1 LPSDHRQQRHPLAFG
16 AGKPYLRFRNDV
28 KNGENFMAGKLLSI
42 GECMVE
48 LMQAEGDLLR
58 KGYAGDTFNTAYYAR
73 TFLPADWTVDYL
85 TAVGTDT
92 VSNEML
98 AFIEKTGVGT
108 NQIRRVEGRSPGLY
122 MIHLKDGERSFSYW
136 RSVSAAKTLADDANH
151 LRAAIEGSDIIV
163 FSGITLA
170 ILAPS
175 AVETLLSE
183 LRRAKAAG
191 KLVVF
196 DPNIRSRL
204 WDDKQYMLDTISA
217 GARAASMVMPS
228 FDDEADHFGD
238 ADVAATIAR
247 YRGLGVENIV
257 VKDGPKGVTL
267 SFGDAPLQFVPSA
280 NVDKIVD
287 TTSAGD
293 SFNGAFLARYAV
305 DGDPVKAAGFAAS
318 AAAAVIQHHG
328 ALVSRDKLPSA

>member
-1 LPSDHRQQRHPLAFG
+1 
-16 AGKPYLRFRNDV
+16 
-28 KNGENFMAGKLLSI
+28 MAGRLLSI

-73 TFLPADWTVDYL
+73 LFLPRDWSVDYL

-108 NQIRRVEGRSPGLY
+108 NAIRRVEGRSPGLY

-136 RSVSAAKTLADDANH
+136 RSVSAAKTLADDAAH
-151 LRAAIEGSDIIV
+151 LRAAIEASDIIV

-170 ILAPS
+170 ILASP

-191 KLVVF
+191 KHVVF
-196 DPNIRSRL
+196 DPNIRPRL
-204 WDDKQYMLDTISA
+204 WDDKTYMLETISA
-217 GARAASMVMPS
+217 GARASNLVMPS
-228 FDDEADHFGD
+228 FDDEATHFGD
-238 ADVAATIAR
+238 ADIAATIAR

-257 VKDGPKGVTL
+257 VKDGHKGVTL
-267 SFGDAPLQFVPSA
+267 SFGDAPLEFVPSA
-280 NVDKIVD
+280 KVEKIVD

-293 SFNGAFLARYAV
+293 SFNGAFLARYAI
-305 DGDPVKAAGFAAS
+305 DRDAGAAARFAAQT
-318 AAAAVIQHHG
+318 AATVIQHHG
-328 ALVSRDKLPSA
+328 ALVSRDKFGASL

>member
-1 LPSDHRQQRHPLAFG
+1 
-16 AGKPYLRFRNDV
+16 
-28 KNGENFMAGKLLSI
+28 MAGRLLSI

-73 TFLPADWTVDYL
+73 LFLPADWSVDYL

-92 VSNEML
+92 VSDEML

-108 NQIRRVEGRSPGLY
+108 SAIRRIEGRSPGLY

-136 RSVSAAKTLADDANH
+136 RSVSAAKTLADDATH
-151 LRAAIEGSDIIV
+151 LRTAIEASDIIV

-170 ILAPS
+170 ILASS

-191 KLVVF
+191 KRVVF
-196 DPNIRSRL
+196 DPNIRPRL
-204 WDDKQYMLDTISA
+204 WDDKRYMLETISA
-217 GARAASMVMPS
+217 GARASNLVMPS
-228 FDDEADHFGD
+228 FDDEATHFGD
-238 ADVAATIAR
+238 ADIAATIAR

-257 VKDGPKGVTL
+257 AKDGHKGVTL
-267 SFGDAPLQFVPSA
+267 SFGDAPLEFVPSA
-280 NVDKIVD
+280 KVEKIVD

-293 SFNGAFLARYAV
+293 SFNGAFLARYAI
-305 DGDPVKAAGFAAS
+305 DGDAGAAARFAAET
-318 AAAAVIQHHG
+318 AATVIQHHG
-328 ALVSRDKLPSA
+328 ALVSRDKFEATP

>member
-1 LPSDHRQQRHPLAFG
+1 MVGR
-16 AGKPYLRFRNDV
+16 
-28 KNGENFMAGKLLSI
+28 LLSI

-73 TFLPADWTVDYL
+73 LFLPADWSVDYL

-92 VSNEML
+92 VSDEML

-108 NQIRRVEGRSPGLY
+108 GHIRRVEGRSPGLY

-136 RSVSAAKTLADDANH
+136 RSVSAAKTLADDADH
-151 LRAAIEGSDIIV
+151 LRAAIEASDIIV

-191 KLVVF
+191 KRVVF
-196 DPNIRSRL
+196 DPNIRPRL
-204 WDDKQYMLDTISA
+204 WNDKATMLDTISA
-217 GARAASMVMPS
+217 GARASSLVMPS
-228 FDDEADHFGD
+228 FDDEATHFGD
-238 ADVAATIAR
+238 ADIAATIAR
-247 YRGLGVENIV
+247 YRALGVENIV
-257 VKDGPKGVTL
+257 VKDGAHGVTL
-267 SFGDAPLQFVPSA
+267 SFGGKTPEFVPSA
-280 NVDKIVD
+280 KVERIVD

-293 SFNGAFLARYAV
+293 SFNGAFLARYAI
-305 DGDPVKAAGFAAS
+305 DGDPVAAAGFAA
-318 AAAAVIQHHG
+318 ATAAAVIQHHG
-328 ALVSRDKLPSA
+328 ALVPKDELERGV

>member
-1 LPSDHRQQRHPLAFG
+1 
-16 AGKPYLRFRNDV
+16 
-28 KNGENFMAGKLLSI
+28 MAGRLLSI

-73 TFLPADWTVDYL
+73 LFLPHDWSVDYL

-92 VSNEML
+92 VSDEML

-108 NQIRRVEGRSPGLY
+108 SAIRRVEGRSPGLY

-136 RSVSAAKTLADDANH
+136 RSVSAAKTLADDATH
-151 LRAAIEGSDIIV
+151 LRAAIEASDIIV

-191 KLVVF
+191 KLVIF
-196 DPNIRSRL
+196 DPNIRPRL
-204 WDDKQYMLDTISA
+204 WDDKTYMRETVSA
-217 GARAASMVMPS
+217 GARASSLVMPS
-228 FDDEADHFGD
+228 FDDEQAHFGD
-238 ADVAATIAR
+238 VDIAATITR
-247 YRGLGVENIV
+247 YRGLGVDNIV
-257 VKDGPKGVTL
+257 VKDGPMGVTL
-267 SFGDAPLQFVPSA
+267 SFGDTPPQFVPSA
-280 NVDKIVD
+280 NVEKIVD

-305 DGDPVKAAGFAAS
+305 DGDATAAARFAAE
-318 AAAAVIQHHG
+318 AAATVIQHHG
-328 ALVSRDKLPSA
+328 ALVSRDKFEASL

>member
-1 LPSDHRQQRHPLAFG
+1 
-16 AGKPYLRFRNDV
+16 
-28 KNGENFMAGKLLSI
+28 MAGRLLSI

-73 TFLPADWTVDYL
+73 LFLPPDWSVDYL
-85 TAVGTDT
+85 SAVGTDT
-92 VSNEML
+92 VSGEML

-108 NQIRRVEGRSPGLY
+108 GHIRRVEGRSPGLY

-136 RSVSAAKTLADDANH
+136 RSVSAAKTLADDADH
-151 LRAAIEGSDIIV
+151 LRAAIEASDILV

-183 LRRAKAAG
+183 LRRAKAEG

-196 DPNIRSRL
+196 DPNIRPRL
-204 WDDKQYMLDTISA
+204 WDDKQYMLETISA
-217 GARAASMVMPS
+217 GARASSLVMPS
-228 FDDEADHFGD
+228 FDDEAAHFGD
-238 ADVAATIAR
+238 ADIAATITR
-247 YRGLGVENIV
+247 YRGLGVDNIV
-257 VKDGPKGVTL
+257 VKDGPNGVTL
-267 SFGDAPLQFVPSA
+267 SFGGSEPQFVPSA
-280 NVDKIVD
+280 KVDKIVD

-293 SFNGAFLARYAV
+293 SFNGAFLARYGV
-305 DGDPVKAAGFAAS
+305 DGDPVAAAQFAARIAAG
-318 AAAAVIQHHG
+318 VIGHHG
-328 ALVSRDKLPSA
+328 ALVSKDKLEVAF